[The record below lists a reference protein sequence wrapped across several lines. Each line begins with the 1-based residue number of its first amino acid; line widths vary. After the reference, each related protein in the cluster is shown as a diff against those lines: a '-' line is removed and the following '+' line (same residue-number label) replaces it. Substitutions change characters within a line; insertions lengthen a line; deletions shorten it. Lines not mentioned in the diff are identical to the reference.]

1 MNKIILGN
9 LLSKFL
15 GMTLINELFFLFI
28 RFKGIDTIA
37 FTTYISLIFA
47 WCFLVEYKYRQM
59 ENS

>member
-15 GMTLINELFFLFI
+15 GMTVINELFFLFI

-37 FTTYISLIFA
+37 FTTYITLIFG
-47 WCFLVEYKYRQM
+47 WCFFVEYKYRQV